1 MLKLAPELS
10 KRPNWSLN
18 FELQLNLTQM
28 SNIPLSNPLLDI
40 DDVVSPVVR
49 PLVPHPLDLNLS
61 LSSPWQLGFW
71 LGEDRGGCPF
81 CRWKCT
87 LL

>member
-71 LGEDRGGCPF
+71 LGEDRGVP
-81 CRWKCT
+81 